1 MAEHVSPVLQIMR
14 DELAVQRERR
24 DADRVETAHLM
35 ADGKLALK
43 RGRALVSV
51 PVSPSTS
58 IGLPSLLP
66 APAPRPETVASRMSV
81 GAWSWS
87 PSSFGEPHA

>member
-24 DADRVETAHLM
+24 DADRVETALLK

-51 PVSPSTS
+51 PVSPPTPTEPPSP
-58 IGLPSLLP
+58 LPP
-66 APAPRPETVASRMSV
+66 PAPRPEPVASRMSV

-87 PSSFGEPHA
+87 PSSFDEPHA

>member
-24 DADRVETAHLM
+24 DADRVETACLM

-43 RGRALVSV
+43 RGREVVSV
-51 PVSPSTS
+51 PVSPSTP
-58 IGLPSLLP
+58 IELPSPLP
-66 APAPRPETVASRMSV
+66 PPAPRPEPVASRLSV

-87 PSSFGEPHA
+87 PSSFGEPDA